1 MIDKELRDGKNN
13 MTVKQMV
20 LTVMYFLTYNNY
32 AG

>member
-20 LTVMYFLTYNNY
+20 LTVMYFLTYNNC